1 MPEFASRIGVPADEL
16 RAYLDATTSPSAS
29 LMIRMRRLSD
39 RFAKARSHQPPQEP
53 PRRARAAAASQLLMI
68 GRSDDLTL
76 RRILAETRTIAVVGA
91 SQNPARPSHEIYS
104 YLLSTGQYQVYP
116 VNPTITE
123 IDGAQVYPRLADLPV
138 APDMVDVFRR
148 FDELPSVLA
157 ETLALKQRPKTLWLQ
172 QGLWHEQVGRDAEAA
187 GMQVVMDRC
196 LMVDHARLR

>member
-1 MPEFASRIGVPADEL
+1 M
-16 RAYLDATTSPSAS
+16 T
-29 LMIRMRRLSD
+29 
-39 RFAKARSHQPPQEP
+39 
-53 PRRARAAAASQLLMI
+53 

-104 YLLSTGQYQVYP
+104 YLLSTGEYQVYP
-116 VNPTITE
+116 VNPKITE

-138 APDMVDVFRR
+138 VPDMVDVFRR

-157 ETLALKQRPKTLWLQ
+157 ETLALKRRPKTLWLQ

>member
-1 MPEFASRIGVPADEL
+1 M
-16 RAYLDATTSPSAS
+16 T
-29 LMIRMRRLSD
+29 
-39 RFAKARSHQPPQEP
+39 
-53 PRRARAAAASQLLMI
+53 
-68 GRSDDLTL
+68 GRPDDLTL

-104 YLLSTGQYQVYP
+104 YLLSTGEYQVYP

-148 FDELPSVLA
+148 LEELPSVLA
-157 ETLALKQRPKTLWLQ
+157 ETLALEQRPKTLWLQ
-172 QGLWHEQVGRDAEAA
+172 EGLWHEQVGRDAEAA